1 MKRAP
6 LEPQDSGRRSSSPGA
21 RRLLHPGAVG
31 TALTS

>member
-1 MKRAP
+1 MVHAP
-6 LEPQDSGRRSSSPGA
+6 LEPQESGRPSSSPGA